1 VFDHL
6 LRALKDRLLAP
17 VARVLG
23 PSFSPNA
30 LSWMAFAIGL
40 GSAWAIWRG
49 QLGWA
54 LALWLANRT
63 VDGLDGTQARVHGR
77 ESQFGAY
84 LDIVLDFGVYAAIPI
99 AIVAAQPTAPYAV
112 AGMVLLGSFFV
123 NAASWMYLA
132 AILEQRNEGA
142 KARGELTSITMPRGL
157 VAGTE
162 TVVFY
167 SLFLMWP
174 SLQVPLFWI
183 MAGLVFTNVV
193 VRLLWARRRL
203 HA

>member
-1 VFDHL
+1 
-6 LRALKDRLLAP
+6 
-17 VARVLG
+17 
-23 PSFSPNA
+23 
-30 LSWMAFAIGL
+30 MAFAIGL
-40 GSAWAIWRG
+40 ASAAAVWRG

-63 VDGLDGTQARVHGR
+63 IDGLDGTQARVHGR

-99 AIVAAQPTAPYAV
+99 ASVAAQPTAPYAV

-132 AILEQRNEGA
+132 AILERRSQGVEA
-142 KARGELTSITMPRGL
+142 TGERTTVTMPPAI
-157 VAGTE
+157 VAGAE

-167 SLFLMWP
+167 SLFLLLPAWAP
-174 SLQVPLFWI
+174 ALFWV
-183 MAGLVFTNVV
+183 MGALLLGNVV
-193 VRLLWARRRL
+193 LRLIWAGRRL
-203 HA
+203 